1 MHFHLPKPLH
11 GWREFAGEVGIIVV
25 GVLIALAF
33 EQVAEG
39 MRWRSAV
46 ADSEAAM
53 RKELSEDDGPQVFER
68 LAFSP
73 CIDAQIDALQAGLVR
88 ERDAGVPFRPA
99 PLVVPAYFTWDSDAY
114 RQATASNT
122 LSHMPTAQSYAWSSP
137 YTLMTEMDAAN
148 LRENADYAELQMLS
162 ATPEHPSE
170 QMRAALLSA
179 LARVRGDNKLMTL
192 LATKFVIYST
202 EPGITFT
209 ADEKRLL
216 ITRDKALFP
225 ACAKGAA
232 PRWMGAARH

>member
-46 ADSEAAM
+46 AESEASM

-73 CIDAQIDALQAGLVR
+73 CIDAQIDALQAGLVK

-114 RQATASNT
+114 RQAMASST
-122 LSHMPTAQSYAWSSP
+122 LSHMAIARSYAWSSP
-137 YTLMTEMDAAN
+137 YTLMAGMDAAN
-148 LRENADYAELQMLS
+148 VREIADYAELRMLS

-170 QMRAALLSA
+170 QMRTTLLSA
-179 LARVRGDNKLMTL
+179 LARARGDNKLMTL
-192 LATKFVIYST
+192 LATKFIAYSS
-202 EPGITFT
+202 EPGITLT
-209 ADEKRLL
+209 RDQKRLL
-216 ITRDKALFP
+216 ITRDKAMFP
-225 ACAKGAA
+225 ACAKDAA